1 MSLDRR
7 SLLKMLSIAAVPQVP
22 ATAALDAEI
31 AKVAEATAVAI
42 RDRVLMVVRAKE
54 PWSRD
59 LHERVNESLRS
70 WLDNNNM
77 KDVTLLTLPSWME
90 VDFYSLPGGESCSGS
105 EPLKSE
111 SSESSR

>member
-22 ATAALDAEI
+22 VPAALDAET
-31 AKVAEATAVAI
+31 AKIAEATAVAI
-42 RDRVLMVVRAKE
+42 PERVVMVVRAKE
-54 PWSRD
+54 PWSRE
-59 LHERVNESLRS
+59 LHEDVVENMRR
-70 WLDNNNM
+70 WLQANNM
-77 KDVTLLTLPSWME
+77 KDVTLLMVPSWME
-90 VDFYSLPGGESCSGS
+90 VDFYSLPGGESCSDS